1 MEPNHKLITNQDLDL
16 HLFTSEERE
25 YWTSIILLQI
35 PNSAMSL
42 SQDASF
48 NKTSNSSS
56 SPTSRFFRRILN
68 IKRKKDQDEQPQ
80 PSLTGIPKLRQQ
92 LARIVDAIKVLEEVR
107 QVPKATTAQGQS
119 RIKPTIEEMDAQR
132 AERDKKPHEEH
143 NGQVRKALLELA
155 APLAAQEFRVVPVKV
170 EDQVLYV
177 VTDVSGENY
186 TVQLNPTLGK
196 CNCPSKFFC
205 HHLLAVRFRAGV
217 QADLKIPSN
226 AKLPQPADMGIGF
239 AEKAF
244 SAPAAPSAATEDPV
258 ITAKGK
264 ALTAEVRKC
273 MHAKILLSKAIM
285 DARVD
290 DLELYDKDKLSCA
303 ELYAREAERTMA
315 LEDITVKFMDAR
327 QAQKDFSEEVRKSA
341 GIACSKHSEKGLCHP
356 KEDLN
361 LDLKIRNQLQ
371 HDISQA
377 LFYLTLY
384 FQ

>member
-1 MEPNHKLITNQDLDL
+1 MEPNHKLIINQDLDL

-155 APLAAQEFRVVPVKV
+155 APLAAQEFRVVPVNV

-226 AKLPQPADMGIGF
+226 AKLPPQPADMDIVE

-244 SAPAAPSAATEDPV
+244 SAPAAPAAATEDPV
-258 ITAKGK
+258 ITAKRE

-273 MHAKILLSKAIM
+273 MNAKMELNAAHSQA
-285 DARVD
+285 AQV
-290 DLELYDKDKLSCA
+290 DLELLETYKLTMDDFRS
-303 ELYAREAERTMA
+303 REAEREMA
-315 LEDITVKFMDAR
+315 FEDLTVKLKNAR
-327 QAQKDFSEEVRKSA
+327 QARKAFLEEV
-341 GIACSKHSEKGLCHP
+341 SKHSEKALCHP

>member
-155 APLAAQEFRVVPVKV
+155 APLAAQEFRVVPVNV

-226 AKLPQPADMGIGF
+226 AKLPPQPADMDIVE

-244 SAPAAPSAATEDPV
+244 SAPAAPAAATEDPV
-258 ITAKGK
+258 ITAKRE

-273 MHAKILLSKAIM
+273 MNAKMELNAAHSQA
-285 DARVD
+285 AQV
-290 DLELYDKDKLSCA
+290 DLELLETYKLTMDDFRS
-303 ELYAREAERTMA
+303 REAEREMA
-315 LEDITVKFMDAR
+315 FEDLTVKLKNAR
-327 QAQKDFSEEVRKSA
+327 QARKAFLEEV
-341 GIACSKHSEKGLCHP
+341 SKHSEKALCHP

>member
-68 IKRKKDQDEQPQ
+68 FKTKKDQDEQPQ

-155 APLAAQEFRVVPVKV
+155 APLAAQEFRVVPVNV

-226 AKLPQPADMGIGF
+226 AKLPPQPADMDIVE

-244 SAPAAPSAATEDPV
+244 SAPAAPAAATEDPV
-258 ITAKGK
+258 ITAKRE

-273 MHAKILLSKAIM
+273 MNAKMELNAAHSQA
-285 DARVD
+285 AQV
-290 DLELYDKDKLSCA
+290 DLELLETYKLTMDDFRS
-303 ELYAREAERTMA
+303 REAEREMA
-315 LEDITVKFMDAR
+315 FEDLTVKLKNAR
-327 QAQKDFSEEVRKSA
+327 QARKAFLEEV
-341 GIACSKHSEKGLCHP
+341 SKHSEKALCHP

>member
-1 MEPNHKLITNQDLDL
+1 MEPSHKLITNQDLDL

-56 SPTSRFFRRILN
+56 SPTSRFFRPILN

-155 APLAAQEFRVVPVKV
+155 APLAAQEFRVVPVNV

-226 AKLPQPADMGIGF
+226 AKLPPQPADMDIVE

-244 SAPAAPSAATEDPV
+244 SAPAAPAAATEDPV
-258 ITAKGK
+258 ITAKRE

-273 MHAKILLSKAIM
+273 MNAKMELNAAHSQA
-285 DARVD
+285 AQV
-290 DLELYDKDKLSCA
+290 DLELLETYKLTMDDFRS
-303 ELYAREAERTMA
+303 REAEREMA
-315 LEDITVKFMDAR
+315 FEDLTVKLKNAR
-327 QAQKDFSEEVRKSA
+327 QARKAFLEEV
-341 GIACSKHSEKGLCHP
+341 SKHSEKALCHP

>member
-56 SPTSRFFRRILN
+56 SPTSRFFRPILN

-155 APLAAQEFRVVPVKV
+155 APLAAQEFRVVPVNV

-186 TVQLNPTLGK
+186 TVQLKPTLGK

-226 AKLPQPADMGIGF
+226 AKLPPQPADMDIVE

-244 SAPAAPSAATEDPV
+244 SAPAAPAAATEDPV
-258 ITAKGK
+258 ITAKRE

-273 MHAKILLSKAIM
+273 MNAKMELNAAHSQA
-285 DARVD
+285 AQV
-290 DLELYDKDKLSCA
+290 DLELLETYKLTMDDFRS
-303 ELYAREAERTMA
+303 REAEREMA
-315 LEDITVKFMDAR
+315 FEDLTVKLKNAR
-327 QAQKDFSEEVRKSA
+327 QARKAFLEEV
-341 GIACSKHSEKGLCHP
+341 SKHSEKALCHP

>member
-1 MEPNHKLITNQDLDL
+1 
-16 HLFTSEERE
+16 
-25 YWTSIILLQI
+25 
-35 PNSAMSL
+35 MSL
-42 SQDASF
+42 SQEASF

-155 APLAAQEFRVVPVKV
+155 APLAAQEFRVVPVNV

-226 AKLPQPADMGIGF
+226 AKLPPQPADMDIVE

-244 SAPAAPSAATEDPV
+244 SAPAAPAAATEDPV
-258 ITAKGK
+258 ITAKRE

-273 MHAKILLSKAIM
+273 MNAKMELNAAHSQA
-285 DARVD
+285 AQV
-290 DLELYDKDKLSCA
+290 DLELLETYKLTMDDFRS
-303 ELYAREAERTMA
+303 REAEREMA
-315 LEDITVKFMDAR
+315 FEDLTVKLKNAR
-327 QAQKDFSEEVRKSA
+327 QARKAFLEEV
-341 GIACSKHSEKGLCHP
+341 SKHSEKALCHP

>member
-25 YWTSIILLQI
+25 YWTTSIILLQI

-68 IKRKKDQDEQPQ
+68 FKTKKDQDEQPQ

-170 EDQVLYV
+170 EDQVLYL
-177 VTDVSGENY
+177 VTDISGENY

-226 AKLPQPADMGIGF
+226 AKLPPQPADMDIVE

-244 SAPAAPSAATEDPV
+244 SAPAAPAAATEDPV
-258 ITAKGK
+258 ITAKRE

-273 MHAKILLSKAIM
+273 MNAKMELNAAHSQA
-285 DARVD
+285 AQV
-290 DLELYDKDKLSCA
+290 DLELLETYKLTMDDFRS
-303 ELYAREAERTMA
+303 REAEREMA
-315 LEDITVKFMDAR
+315 FEDLTVKLKNAR
-327 QAQKDFSEEVRKSA
+327 QARKAFLEEV
-341 GIACSKHSEKGLCHP
+341 SKHSEKALCHP

>member
-25 YWTSIILLQI
+25 YWTTSIILLQI

-42 SQDASF
+42 SQDSSF
-48 NKTSNSSS
+48 NNTTCS

-68 IKRKKDQDEQPQ
+68 FKTKKDQDEQPQ

-155 APLAAQEFRVVPVKV
+155 APLAAQEFRVVPVNV

-226 AKLPQPADMGIGF
+226 AKLPPQPADMDIVE

-244 SAPAAPSAATEDPV
+244 SAPAAPAAATEDPV
-258 ITAKGK
+258 ITAKRE

-273 MHAKILLSKAIM
+273 MNAKMELNAAHSQA
-285 DARVD
+285 AQV
-290 DLELYDKDKLSCA
+290 DLELLETYKLTMDDFRS
-303 ELYAREAERTMA
+303 REAEREMA
-315 LEDITVKFMDAR
+315 FEDLTVKLKNAR
-327 QAQKDFSEEVRKSA
+327 QARKAFLEEV
-341 GIACSKHSEKGLCHP
+341 SKHSEKALCHP

>member
-25 YWTSIILLQI
+25 YWTTSIILLQI

-56 SPTSRFFRRILN
+56 SPTSRFFRPILN

-155 APLAAQEFRVVPVKV
+155 APLAAQEFRVVPVNV

-226 AKLPQPADMGIGF
+226 AKLPPQPADMDIVE

-244 SAPAAPSAATEDPV
+244 SAPAAPAAATEDPV
-258 ITAKGK
+258 ITAKRE

-273 MHAKILLSKAIM
+273 MNAKMELNAAHSQA
-285 DARVD
+285 AQV
-290 DLELYDKDKLSCA
+290 DLELLETYKLTMDDFRS
-303 ELYAREAERTMA
+303 REAEREMA
-315 LEDITVKFMDAR
+315 FEDLTVKLKNAR
-327 QAQKDFSEEVRKSA
+327 QARKAFLEEV
-341 GIACSKHSEKGLCHP
+341 SKHSEKALCHP

>member
-42 SQDASF
+42 SQDSSF
-48 NKTSNSSS
+48 NNTTCS

-68 IKRKKDQDEQPQ
+68 FKTKKDQDEQPQ

-155 APLAAQEFRVVPVKV
+155 APLAAQEFRVVPVNV

-226 AKLPQPADMGIGF
+226 AKLPPQPADMDIVE

-244 SAPAAPSAATEDPV
+244 SAPAAPAAATEDPV
-258 ITAKGK
+258 ITAKRE

-273 MHAKILLSKAIM
+273 MNAKMELNAAHSQA
-285 DARVD
+285 AQV
-290 DLELYDKDKLSCA
+290 DLELLETYKLTMDDFRS
-303 ELYAREAERTMA
+303 REAEREMA
-315 LEDITVKFMDAR
+315 FEDLTVKLKNAR
-327 QAQKDFSEEVRKSA
+327 QARKAFLEEV
-341 GIACSKHSEKGLCHP
+341 SKHSEKALCHP

>member
-42 SQDASF
+42 SQDSSF
-48 NKTSNSSS
+48 NNTTSS

-68 IKRKKDQDEQPQ
+68 FKTKKDQDEQPQ

-155 APLAAQEFRVVPVKV
+155 APLAAQEFRVVPVNV

-226 AKLPQPADMGIGF
+226 AKLPPQPADMDIVE

-244 SAPAAPSAATEDPV
+244 SAPAAPAAATEDPV
-258 ITAKGK
+258 ITAKRE

-273 MHAKILLSKAIM
+273 MNAKMELNAAHSQA
-285 DARVD
+285 AQV
-290 DLELYDKDKLSCA
+290 DLELLETYKLTMDDFRS
-303 ELYAREAERTMA
+303 REAEREMA
-315 LEDITVKFMDAR
+315 FEDLTVKLKNAR
-327 QAQKDFSEEVRKSA
+327 QARKAFLEEV
-341 GIACSKHSEKGLCHP
+341 SKHSEKALCHP